1 MAHLGL
7 LSLALLGSG
16 FAEAAPGL
24 KQSARVV
31 VSTHDLDLSTGAGI
45 ATARARVRRATDRVC
60 GDHPRV
66 GVLPPSGIVRCRTN
80 AARDADAKIAA
91 LASRA
96 NNDRVAM
103 AGAGKHD

>member
-7 LSLALLGSG
+7 LSLALLASG
-16 FAEAAPGL
+16 LAEAAPGL
-24 KQSARVV
+24 KQSDRVV
-31 VSTHDLDLSTGAGI
+31 VSTDDLNLSTKAGI

-60 GDHPRV
+60 GDYHRV

-80 AARDADAKIAA
+80 AARDADARIAA

-96 NNDRVAM
+96 SSDRVAM